1 MNLSISQKATMT
13 SIEIAEL
20 VGSRH
25 SDVKRS
31 IERLVAKGVIQH
43 TPLATVENNQSLS
56 PNKYTKAY
64 FFEGE
69 QGKRDSIVVVAQLS
83 PEFTAWLVVDRW
95 RELENARVQLKSKAE
110 ILAEMAQMHLEHE
123 RRINAVNAQVAEVSA
138 QVTKVAETVEQ
149 IKKGNIPEGYIGY
162 RQLAAKCG
170 LTEAK
175 CRNLVNAYRIPTD
188 THEFLTPDGLLARR
202 SIVALAPFRKAF
214 KQVMSEAEPRNKR
227 WYHPKMGMFQAIH
240 HPVPESPKD
249 NLSLHTVREKI
260 RTGYATV
267 CRRSSWPEGIWVWPE
282 GGSRKHW
289 RTIRDGKIH
298 AIDLAPEDVIAMDW
312 IVS

>member
-1 MNLSISQKATMT
+1 MNLSISQKATM
-13 SIEIAEL
+13 SSLDIAEL

-25 SDVKRS
+25 GNVLRTIRNMMAS
-31 IERLVAKGVIQH
+31 GVIRETQNEF
-43 TPLATVENNQSLS
+43 VERINNLGKVVKD
-56 PNKYTKAY
+56 PVYV
-64 FFEGE
+64 FEGE
-69 QGKRDSIVVVAQLS
+69 QGKRDSIIVVAQLS
-83 PEFTAWLVVDRW
+83 PEFTARLVDRW

-123 RRINAVNAQVAEVSA
+123 RRINVVNAQVAEVSA
-138 QVTKVAETVEQ
+138 QVSMVAETLEQ

-240 HPVPESPKD
+240 HPVPESPKA
-249 NLSLHTVREKI
+249 NLSLHTARERIK
-260 RTGYATV
+260 TGYAIV
-267 CRRSSWPEGIWVWPE
+267 CRRASWPEGVWVWPE

-298 AIDLAPEDVIAMDW
+298 AIDLAPEDVVATDW

>member
-1 MNLSISQKATMT
+1 MNLSISQKATM
-13 SIEIAEL
+13 SSLDIAEL

-25 SDVKRS
+25 GNVLRTIRNMMAS
-31 IERLVAKGVIQH
+31 GVIRETQNEF
-43 TPLATVENNQSLS
+43 VERINNLGKVVKD
-56 PNKYTKAY
+56 PVYV
-64 FFEGE
+64 FEGE

-83 PEFTAWLVVDRW
+83 PEFTARLVDRW

-138 QVTKVAETVEQ
+138 QVSMVAETLEQ

-240 HPVPESPKD
+240 HPVPERPKD
-249 NLSLHTVREKI
+249 NLSLHTAREKI

-267 CRRSSWPEGIWVWPE
+267 CRRSSWPEGVWVWPE

-298 AIDLAPEDVIAMDW
+298 AIDLAPEDVVATDW

>member
-20 VGSRH
+20 VGKRP
-25 SDVKRS
+25 DNVKRT
-31 IERLVAKGVIQH
+31 IENLAERGVISFPQIEEKP
-43 TPLATVENNQSLS
+43 TAGRPASYYV
-56 PNKYTKAY
+56 
-64 FFEGE
+64 FEGE

-83 PEFTAWLVVDRW
+83 PEFTARLVDRW
-95 RELENARVQLKSKAE
+95 RELESAKVQLKSKAE

-138 QVTKVAETVEQ
+138 QVSKVAETVEQ
-149 IKKGNIPEGYIGY
+149 IKKGNMPDGYIGY

-240 HPVPESPKD
+240 HPLPEIPKD
-249 NLSLHTVREKI
+249 NLSLHTAREKI
-260 RTGYATV
+260 RSGYATV
-267 CRRSSWPEGIWVWPE
+267 CRRASWSEGVWVWPE

-298 AIDLAPEDVIAMDW
+298 AIDLAPEDMVAMDW

>member
-1 MNLSISQKATMT
+1 MDICILEKPSMT

-20 VGSRH
+20 VGKRH
-25 SDVKRS
+25 DNVKRT
-31 IERLVAKGVIQH
+31 IETLAESGVIVRPQIEDE
-43 TPLATVENNQSLS
+43 PKIDVMGRSRLIQVFRFSD
-56 PNKYTKAY
+56 
-64 FFEGE
+64 E
-69 QGKRDSIVVVAQLS
+69 QGKRDSIIVVAQLC
-83 PEFTAWLVVDRW
+83 PEFTARLVDRW
-95 RELENARVQLKSKAE
+95 RELENARGPLKSKAE

-138 QVTKVAETVEQ
+138 QVSRVAETVEQ

-249 NLSLHTVREKI
+249 NLSLHTAREKI

-298 AIDLAPEDVIAMDW
+298 AIDLAPEDVVATDW

>member
-1 MNLSISQKATMT
+1 MEICILEKPSMT

-20 VGSRH
+20 VGSRP
-25 SDVKRS
+25 DNVKRT
-31 IERLVAKGVIQH
+31 IERLSKSGVI
-43 TPLATVENNQSLS
+43 PLPPMEVSENINNLGFKVKNSH
-56 PNKYTKAY
+56 YV
-64 FFEGE
+64 FEGE
-69 QGKRDSIVVVAQLS
+69 QGKRDSIIVVAQLS
-83 PEFTAWLVVDRW
+83 PEFTARLVDRW
-95 RELENARVQLKSKAE
+95 RELEEQVRQPLTE
-110 ILAEMAQMHLEHE
+110 IEMIAAMAA
-123 RRINAVNAQVAEVSA
+123 NAVQQQKRLHAVESKVS
-138 QVTKVAETVEQ
+138 QVAETVEQ

-240 HPVPESPKD
+240 HPVPESPKA
-249 NLSLHTVREKI
+249 NLSLHTARERIK
-260 RTGYATV
+260 TGYAIV
-267 CRRSSWPEGIWVWPE
+267 CRRASWPEGVWVWPE

-298 AIDLAPEDVIAMDW
+298 AIDLAPEDVVATDW

>member
-1 MNLSISQKATMT
+1 MNLSISQKATM
-13 SIEIAEL
+13 SSLDIAEL

-25 SDVKRS
+25 GNVLRTIRNMMAS
-31 IERLVAKGVIQH
+31 GVIRETQNEF
-43 TPLATVENNQSLS
+43 VERINNLGKVVKD
-56 PNKYTKAY
+56 PVYV
-64 FFEGE
+64 FEGE

-83 PEFTAWLVVDRW
+83 PEFTARLVDRW

-138 QVTKVAETVEQ
+138 QVSMVAETLEQ
-149 IKKGNIPEGYIGY
+149 IKKGNMPEGYIGY

-202 SIVALAPFRKAF
+202 SIVALSPFRKAF

-240 HPVPESPKD
+240 HPVPESPKA
-249 NLSLHTVREKI
+249 NLSLHTARERIK
-260 RTGYATV
+260 TGYAIV
-267 CRRSSWPEGIWVWPE
+267 CRRASWPEGVWVWPE

-298 AIDLAPEDVIAMDW
+298 AIDLAPEDVVATDW

>member
-1 MNLSISQKATMT
+1 MDICILEKPSMT

-20 VGSRH
+20 VGKRH
-25 SDVKRS
+25 DNVKRT
-31 IERLVAKGVIQH
+31 IETLAESGVIVRPQIEDE
-43 TPLATVENNQSLS
+43 PKIDVMGRSRLIQVFRFSD
-56 PNKYTKAY
+56 
-64 FFEGE
+64 E
-69 QGKRDSIVVVAQLS
+69 QGKRDSIIVVAQLC
-83 PEFTAWLVVDRW
+83 PEFTARLVDRW
-95 RELENARVQLKSKAE
+95 RELEEQARQPLTE
-110 ILAEMAQMHLEHE
+110 IEMIAAMAA
-123 RRINAVNAQVAEVSA
+123 NAVQQQKRLHVVESKVSQVV
-138 QVTKVAETVEQ
+138 ETVEQ
-149 IKKGNIPEGYIGY
+149 IKKGNMPEGYIGY

-227 WYHPKMGMFQAIH
+227 WYHPKMGLFQAIH
-240 HPVPESPKD
+240 HPLPEIPKD
-249 NLSLHTVREKI
+249 NLSLHTAREKI
-260 RTGYATV
+260 RSGYATV
-267 CRRSSWPEGIWVWPE
+267 CRRASWSEGVWVWPE

-298 AIDLAPEDVIAMDW
+298 AIDLAPEDMVAMDW

>member
-1 MNLSISQKATMT
+1 MNLSISQKATM
-13 SIEIAEL
+13 SSLDIAEL

-25 SDVKRS
+25 GNVLRTIRNMMAS
-31 IERLVAKGVIQH
+31 GVIRETQNEF
-43 TPLATVENNQSLS
+43 VERINNLGKVVKD
-56 PNKYTKAY
+56 PVYV
-64 FFEGE
+64 FEGE

-83 PEFTAWLVVDRW
+83 PEFTARLVDRW

-138 QVTKVAETVEQ
+138 QVSKVAETVEQ

-188 THEFLTPDGLLARR
+188 THEFLSPDGLLARR

-240 HPVPESPKD
+240 HPVPERPKD
-249 NLSLHTVREKI
+249 NLSLHTAREKI

-267 CRRSSWPEGIWVWPE
+267 CRRSSWPEGVWVWPE

-298 AIDLAPEDVIAMDW
+298 AIDLAPEDIVATDW

>member
-1 MNLSISQKATMT
+1 M
-13 SIEIAEL
+13 
-20 VGSRH
+20 
-25 SDVKRS
+25 
-31 IERLVAKGVIQH
+31 
-43 TPLATVENNQSLS
+43 
-56 PNKYTKAY
+56 
-64 FFEGE
+64 
-69 QGKRDSIVVVAQLS
+69 
-83 PEFTAWLVVDRW
+83 DRW

-138 QVTKVAETVEQ
+138 QVSKVAETVEQ
-149 IKKGNIPEGYIGY
+149 IKKGNMPEGYISY

-240 HPVPESPKD
+240 HPVPESPKA
-249 NLSLHTVREKI
+249 NLSLHTARERIK
-260 RTGYATV
+260 TGYAIV
-267 CRRSSWPEGIWVWPE
+267 CRRASWPEGVWVWPE

-298 AIDLAPEDVIAMDW
+298 AIDLAPEDVVATDW

>member
-1 MNLSISQKATMT
+1 MNLSISQKATM
-13 SIEIAEL
+13 SSLDIAEL

-25 SDVKRS
+25 GNVLRTIRNMMAS
-31 IERLVAKGVIQH
+31 GVIRETQNEF
-43 TPLATVENNQSLS
+43 VERINNLGKVVKD
-56 PNKYTKAY
+56 PVYV
-64 FFEGE
+64 FEGE

-83 PEFTAWLVVDRW
+83 PEFTARLVDRW

-138 QVTKVAETVEQ
+138 QVSKVAETVEQ

-240 HPVPESPKD
+240 HPVPESPKA
-249 NLSLHTVREKI
+249 NLSLHTARERIK
-260 RTGYATV
+260 TGYAIV
-267 CRRSSWPEGIWVWPE
+267 CRRASWHEGVWVWPE

-298 AIDLAPEDVIAMDW
+298 AIDLAPEDVVATDW

>member
-1 MNLSISQKATMT
+1 MNLSISQKATM
-13 SIEIAEL
+13 SSLDIAVL

-25 SDVKRS
+25 GNVLRTIRNMMAS
-31 IERLVAKGVIQH
+31 GVIRETQNEF
-43 TPLATVENNQSLS
+43 VERINNLGKVVKD
-56 PNKYTKAY
+56 PVYV
-64 FFEGE
+64 FEGE

-83 PEFTAWLVVDRW
+83 PEFTARLVDRW

-138 QVTKVAETVEQ
+138 QVSMVAETLEQ

-249 NLSLHTVREKI
+249 NLSLHTAREKI

-267 CRRSSWPEGIWVWPE
+267 CRRSSWPEGVWVWPE

-298 AIDLAPEDVIAMDW
+298 AIDLAPEDIVATDW